1 MLIYFLDRA
10 KEQQLIRH
18 NPCLFRTNS
27 PYKVSNILIHK
38 IFKKIYINISFNSQS
53 SYDLLM
59 GFCADMVTAHGDIV
73 RRLRNIGYNLTH
85 KQMHLDEVNYAVK
98 SLNDLRDG
106 TRITKIVEILFKGN
120 PLSQKLRLPAISKL
134 QKIHNV
140 NLAFTRISQ
149 HISIEGNISTRDIV
163 NGHREKILSL
173 FWQII
178 YKYLTPRYNDAA
190 TKIQNWWRNS
200 SLKLVILKRIR
211 AKQIAKRHFAATK
224 IQACVRGY
232 LIRNQWPH
240 LQSELIKNREMLH
253 MASTTIKLYLKGK
266 LKLLTNERKHFIIL
280 RRTVVNIQRKFRAKM
295 AMVKERKKYL
305 KTKQSVIIIQK
316 VFRGYVLRK
325 NLFQIKNKLSTEK
338 IKRITAINIIKH
350 ALRKNLPLTDDRQK
364 FLKLKQTVL
373 YIENLYIA
381 NKLMKLEMEHYTI
394 LKNNVVFI
402 QQKFKANI
410 IMKREQRNY
419 LKIKES
425 IILIQKVF
433 RGFMVKKYWSVMQV
447 NLLSEKNKRINAINV
462 IKRVLRQ
469 NLPITAD
476 RLEFLKLKHNVL
488 FVEKLYIANKSMKMQ
503 MEHYIILKKMTVFI
517 QQKFRAK
524 IAMKKTQNN
533 YLKTKQS
540 TVLIQKIFRGYM
552 VRKYWL
558 HMRINLVSEK
568 KKRTN
573 AINIIIRTLR
583 KNLPKTQVQSNF
595 IKLKIAVIFI
605 QRLWRANCLMK
616 IQWKQYSN
624 LRYAVIFIQ
633 RKYRAKIKMRT
644 DRHKYLK
651 IQQSVLLIQRV
662 CRGFIVRKNWMNVK
676 THLIMI
682 KTMRIQSI
690 NIIKHFIRKNLPPT
704 QDELYYNKLKHSTL
718 VIQNRYRA
726 NVAMKKQR
734 KEFQT
739 LKNSAIILQQKFR
752 AKQAM
757 DIARKRYT
765 NLKICT
771 VQLQSAIRGY
781 LVRKQWPKFRN
792 QLHIYRTY
800 LFRCVVIIQKAL
812 RKNLPMTKE
821 RIRFLELK
829 MSVTVIQRRFRANKK
844 SKHQR
849 TKYLRLK
856 STIIMLQSFARG
868 YLFRNQ
874 VWPTFRNSLLETRS
888 QLELCSNRI
897 KRCLRRHLPVTEDRK
912 MFLKLK
918 AATIVIQRRCRAN
931 QAMKYQNNK
940 YIKIRIVTIM
950 LQSIARGY
958 LYRKINWPAQ
968 KAELV
973 IHRQHL
979 IQCANT
985 IKRVL
990 RKHLVNNDRQ
1000 QYLKLQNATVIIQRR
1015 FRTHRQVLKYRTLCA
1030 AVLIVQQRFRANIA
1044 AKLQWID
1051 YNHTRSMIILLQA
1064 YARGYLV
1071 RYHWP
1076 KTRHALLI
1084 HRNQLITASNTI
1096 KRFIRQCLP
1105 TTSERLYYLKLR
1117 WAAII
1122 VQTRYR
1128 AMVLARL
1135 VRAKYLQIRQCAI
1148 IIQRYYRA
1156 HRTICAAVVLQT
1168 HIRGYLARKQWPQLK
1183 DRLVTEREF
1192 AIETLRVSV
1201 PFVKFVNII
1210 LNIHHEHFKAL
1221 L

>member
-1 MLIYFLDRA
+1 
-10 KEQQLIRH
+10 
-18 NPCLFRTNS
+18 
-27 PYKVSNILIHK
+27 
-38 IFKKIYINISFNSQS
+38 
-53 SYDLLM
+53 M
-59 GFCADMVTAHGDIV
+59 GFCADMVTAHGDII
-73 RRLRNIGYNLTH
+73 RRLRNIGYNLNH
-85 KQMHLDEVNYAVK
+85 KQLHLDEVNYAVK

-106 TRITKIVEILFKGN
+106 TRITRVVEILFKGN

-178 YKYLTPRYNDAA
+178 YKYLTPRFNNAA

-240 LQSELIKNREMLH
+240 LEAELIKNREMLH
-253 MASTTIKLYLKGK
+253 MASNTIKLYLKNK
-266 LKLLTNERKHFIIL
+266 LMLLTDERKRFIIL
-280 RRTVVNIQRKFRAKM
+280 KKTVVNIQRKFRTKM

-305 KTKQSVIIIQK
+305 KAKQSVIIIQK
-316 VFRGYVLRK
+316 VFRGYIIRK
-325 NLFQIKNKLSTEK
+325 NLLQIKKNLSAEKL
-338 IKRITAINIIKH
+338 KRIIAINIIKR
-350 ALRKNLPLTDDRQK
+350 ALRKNLPLTDDRHK

-394 LKNNVVFI
+394 LKNSVVFI

-410 IMKREQRNY
+410 IMKRERRNY
-419 LKIKES
+419 LKTKES
-425 IILIQKVF
+425 IILIQKIF

-447 NLLSEKNKRINAINV
+447 QLLSKKNKRINAVNV

-469 NLPITAD
+469 NLPITTD
-476 RLEFLKLKHNVL
+476 RLEFLKLKYTVL

-503 MEHYIILKKMTVFI
+503 MEHFIALKKMTIFI
-517 QQKFRAK
+517 QQKFRAN

-533 YLKTKQS
+533 YLKIKRS
-540 TVLIQKIFRGYM
+540 TILIQKIFRGYM
-552 VRKYWL
+552 IRKYWSV
-558 HMRINLVSEK
+558 MRFNLLCEK

-583 KNLPKTQVQSNF
+583 KNLPKTQIQINF
-595 IKLKIAVIFI
+595 IKLKVAVLFI
-605 QRLWRANCLMK
+605 QRMWRANCLMK
-616 IQWKQYSN
+616 IQRKQYTN

-651 IQQSVLLIQRV
+651 IQQSLLLIQRV
-662 CRGFIVRKNWMNVK
+662 YRGFLVRKNWMNVK

-682 KTMRIQSI
+682 KTMRIKSV
-690 NIIKHFIRKNLPPT
+690 NIVKHFIRKKLPPT

-718 VIQNRYRA
+718 IIQKRYRA

-734 KEFQT
+734 EEFQM
-739 LKNSAIILQQKFR
+739 LKNSAIILQQRFR

-757 DIARKRYT
+757 DTAWKRYT
-765 NLKICT
+765 KLKICT
-771 VQLQSAIRGY
+771 IQLQSAIRGY
-781 LVRKQWPKFRN
+781 LARKQWPELRN
-792 QLHIYRTY
+792 QLQIYRTH
-800 LFRCVVIIQKAL
+800 LFRCAMIIQKAL
-812 RKNLPMTKE
+812 RKNLPITKE
-821 RIRFLELK
+821 RIQFLELK
-829 MSVTVIQRRFRANKK
+829 MSVIVIQRRFRANNK
-844 SKHQR
+844 SKNQR
-849 TKYLRLK
+849 IEFLRLK
-856 STIIMLQSFARG
+856 SAIIMLQSFARG
-868 YLFRNQ
+868 YLFRHQ
-874 VWPTFRNSLLETRS
+874 TWPTFRNSLLETRS
-888 QLELCSNRI
+888 RLELCSNII
-897 KRCLRRHLPVTEDRK
+897 KRCLRLRLPMTEDRK
-912 MFLKLK
+912 IFIKLK
-918 AATIVIQRRCRAN
+918 AATIVIQRRYRAN
-931 QAMKYQNNK
+931 QAMRYQSYK
-940 YIKIRIVTIM
+940 YIKIRMVTIM
-950 LQSIARGY
+950 LQSFARGY

-973 IHRQHL
+973 VHRQYL

-985 IKRVL
+985 IKRML
-990 RKHLVNNDRQ
+990 RKHVVNNDRQ
-1000 QYLKLQNATVIIQRR
+1000 QYLELRNAAVIIQRR
-1015 FRTHRQVLKYRTLCA
+1015 FRTYLQALKYRKLCA
-1030 AVLIVQQRFRANIA
+1030 AVLRVQQRFRANVA
-1044 AKLQWID
+1044 AKLQWIE
-1051 YNHTRSMIILLQA
+1051 YNYTRSMIILLQA

-1071 RYHWP
+1071 RCQWP
-1076 KTRHALLI
+1076 KTRHALLN
-1084 HRNQLITASNTI
+1084 HRNQLTTASNTV
-1096 KRFIRQCLP
+1096 KRFLRQCLP
-1105 TTSERLYYLKLR
+1105 TTPERSYYLKLR
-1117 WAAII
+1117 WAAIV

-1156 HRTICAAVVLQT
+1156 HRTIHAAIVLQT

-1183 DRLVTEREF
+1183 DRLVTERKF
-1192 AIETLRVSV
+1192 AVETMWVSV
-1201 PFVKFVNII
+1201 PFLFVKFVNTII
-1210 LNIHHEHFKAL
+1210 IIHH
-1221 L
+1221 